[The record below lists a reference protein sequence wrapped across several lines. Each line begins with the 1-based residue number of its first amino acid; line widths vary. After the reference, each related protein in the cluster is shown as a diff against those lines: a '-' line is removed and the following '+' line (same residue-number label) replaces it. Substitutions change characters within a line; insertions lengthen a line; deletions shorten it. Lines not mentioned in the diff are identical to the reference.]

1 MKDEE
6 EEDIYK
12 LKEKREEELKERAV
26 FERFDDVVEE
36 PEVVEKRIKSKVGMP
51 ALEQEPITK
60 LQRVAP
66 EIVGN
71 LFDRVKFLDERI
83 KEVKDIIKTREDL
96 HNMIMKEIDSEI
108 KEKEE
113 IASRVADIDEKR
125 NLKLDATVLRKEKR
139 HEIVQFWKDV
149 TELGS
154 ELTELTE
161 KFEVEKKITDLF
173 KELGD
178 EK

>member
-1 MKDEE
+1 MSRSYLRTSD
-6 EEDIYK
+6 
-12 LKEKREEELKERAV
+12 LARAV
-26 FERFDDVVEE
+26 GVHPNTVRLYEEWGMLPPIPRTPSGYRKFDESTVD
-36 PEVVEKRIKSKVGMP
+36 RLTFI
-51 ALEQEPITK
+51 
-60 LQRVAP
+60 QRA
-66 EIVGN
+66 
-71 LFDRVKFLDERI
+71 
-83 KEVKDIIKTREDL
+83 KELGFTL
-96 HNMIMKEIDSEI
+96 NEI
-108 KEKEE
+108 KELLALRVERS
-113 IASRVADIDEKR
+113 SRCADVKSRAEAKIADIDEKR